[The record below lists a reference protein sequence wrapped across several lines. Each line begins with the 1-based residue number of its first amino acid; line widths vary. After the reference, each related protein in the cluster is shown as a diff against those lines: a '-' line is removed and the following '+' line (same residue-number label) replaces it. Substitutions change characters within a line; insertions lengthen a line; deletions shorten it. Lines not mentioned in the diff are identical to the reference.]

1 MTKYL
6 TSGATRAV
14 RDPGIT
20 TSSGIIAEIK
30 SKLPAIDVVGETV
43 TLKRAGT
50 VYKGLC
56 PFHAEKTPS
65 FIVTP
70 ERETWHCFGC
80 GEHGDIF
87 TFVMRRDG
95 LDFREALERL
105 AEKAGV
111 ELSEHTARED
121 RRKRRLREALESAI
135 AWYREV
141 LLQAH
146 QAERARAYLTERGF
160 SDETLERFTIGYAP
174 NTWDAMTKRLRSKG
188 FTDGELTDAGL
199 ASPSTR
205 GGVYDRFR
213 GRIIIPIRDAS
224 GRAIGL
230 GGRIMPGAEGPKYLN
245 SPATA
250 LFDKGRTLYGIE
262 LAKGPIRKEKLAVI
276 VEGYTDVMAAHQA
289 GFGNVVASLGTALTA
304 GQVELANRYADAV
317 ALAYDVDLAGEAAT
331 QRGLLE
337 ELGPV
342 VSKVRVIRIPAGKD
356 PDEFIRTD
364 PEGWRTAVAEA
375 EELLPYFMQRAASEV
390 DMRQAQGR
398 SAYTRRMLDL
408 LRRIPD
414 RVEQDSYVPQLSRL
428 AGIDERVLRDEL
440 TRGPR
445 PDPIRGSADVRA
457 AEPEPR
463 LGPLDREALTLLLL
477 NPGLAA
483 DLPEGEA
490 LPIRDE
496 AGRTL
501 GEAWRHAA
509 SEGGGT
515 RDLEA
520 FVAGLDAATADLARS
535 LLSSARAR
543 GVRPEAES
551 DREALRVCLL
561 RLRVSETEARMSDL
575 QALIRASAE
584 DDDDTSDIRVLELQF
599 QALTREREQLMSSI
613 RGPALAAGERRS

>member
-1 MTKYL
+1 
-6 TSGATRAV
+6 V

-30 SKLPAIDVVGETV
+30 SKLPTIDVIGETV

-50 VYKGLC
+50 VHKGLC

-111 ELSEHTARED
+111 ELSERTARED

-146 QAERARAYLTERGF
+146 QAEKARAYLVERGF
-160 SDETLERFTIGYAP
+160 SEETLERFTIGYAP

-250 LFDKGRTLYGIE
+250 LFDKSRTLYGIE

-364 PEGWRTAVAEA
+364 PDGWRTAVAEA
-375 EELLPYFMQRAASEV
+375 EELLPYFMQRAAAEV

-445 PDPIRGSADVRA
+445 PEPIRGSGDGRA
-457 AEPEPR
+457 SEPEPR
-463 LGPLDREALTLLLL
+463 LGPLEREALTLLLL

-483 DLPEGEA
+483 ELPEGEA

-501 GEAWRHAA
+501 GEAWRRTAA
-509 SEGGGT
+509 EGGGT

-520 FVAGLDAATADLARS
+520 FVASLDAATADLARS
-535 LLSSARAR
+535 LLASARAR
-543 GVRPEAES
+543 GVRPDAES
-551 DREALRVCLL
+551 DREALRVSLL

-584 DDDDTSDIRVLELQF
+584 DDDDSPDIRVLELQF
-599 QALTREREQLMSSI
+599 QALTREREQLMRAI